1 MKEKISS
8 EQPAAGLQGTQILTS
23 ASPIRRPPRAGA
35 PDVPSVGIFL
45 SLPDF
50 SLSRRSSSAAG
61 GRDLFSYFS
70 FHISLRLQASENFFP
85 FIPGFQKSR
94 QPTVSFAVR
103 CRGGWAA
110 RDAGP
115 PDGPPEGV
123 PPPRSS
129 FAPAKCDPE
138 KARRSKRLLL
148 GVGFRKDGA
157 FSRRM
162 RMQKR
167 GAVGAPFVRCGQAGR
182 GPAAAASRP
191 DSLRA
196 ICDGS

>member
-8 EQPAAGLQGTQILTS
+8 EQPGAGLQGTQILTS

-50 SLSRRSSSAAG
+50 ALSRRSSSAAG
-61 GRDLFSYFS
+61 GRDLILDFS
-70 FHISLRLQASENFFP
+70 FQISLRLQASENFFP

-123 PPPRSS
+123 PSPQEQLRASEVRPRKS
-129 FAPAKCDPE
+129 APQPAALFRGGFPE
-138 KARRSKRLLL
+138 
-148 GVGFRKDGA
+148 
-157 FSRRM
+157 
-162 RMQKR
+162 
-167 GAVGAPFVRCGQAGR
+167 GR
-182 GPAAAASRP
+182 GLLEANADAKKGRGRRP
-191 DSLRA
+191 FSQVWTGRA
-196 ICDGS
+196 RARCSCLQAR

>member
-8 EQPAAGLQGTQILTS
+8 EQPAGGLQGTQILTS

-50 SLSRRSSSAAG
+50 ALSRRSSSAAG
-61 GRDLFSYFS
+61 GRDLILDFS
-70 FHISLRLQASENFFP
+70 FHISLRLQASENLFP

-103 CRGGWAA
+103 CRGGWGA

-123 PPPRSS
+123 PSPQEQLRASEVR
-129 FAPAKCDPE
+129 PE
-138 KARRSKRLLL
+138 KARRSQRLLL

-157 FSRRM
+157 LPRRM
-162 RMQKR
+162 WMQKR

-191 DSLRA
+191 DSPRA
-196 ICDGS
+196 VCGGG